1 MPHSYFPKTHVNL
14 CLFLISIDA
23 RSSWRCGTPLVEYFF
38 FFKLNI
44 ALTLFEGLNSGTFTD
59 EIIPKIIS
67 SDKSCYGFEE
77 KQFKFASTQ
86 KVPHKK
92 IVNSIVFQRRL
103 DPKCL
108 TDIQWC
114 FSQTSSLKHP
124 VTIQLLQ
131 QTREVWSA

>member
-23 RSSWRCGTPLVEYFF
+23 RSSWRCGTLLVEYFF

-59 EIIPKIIS
+59 EIIPKIVS

-86 KVPHKK
+86 KVPQQKDCK
-92 IVNSIVFQRRL
+92 FNSISKKTR
-103 DPKCL
+103 PKKVSQ
-108 TDIQWC
+108 I
-114 FSQTSSLKHP
+114 FSDVSAKHHH
-124 VTIQLLQ
+124 
-131 QTREVWSA
+131 